1 MIDRSD
7 KLTLLENPAF
17 QRFLFAMI
25 EAGGVF
31 DATATAADGRNLFRE
46 GRRSV
51 ALEMLR
57 DLDTVQPLPN
67 PGGIPIQTLIQTLR
81 EQAQSAH
88 KETGF
93 DRRHDDYAELRDEL
107 GNGE

>member
-17 QRFLFAMI
+17 HRFLFAMI

>member
-17 QRFLFAMI
+17 RRFLFAMI

-31 DATATAADGRNLFRE
+31 EATATIADGRNLFHE
-46 GRRSV
+46 GRRSLAV
-51 ALEMLR
+51 EMLR
-57 DLDTVQPLPN
+57 DLDAVQPLPN

-81 EQAQSAH
+81 EQAQSAR

-93 DRRHDDYAELRDEL
+93 DRRHDDYADRRD
-107 GNGE
+107 GVWDGD

>member
-7 KLTLLENPAF
+7 KLTLLENAAF

-31 DATATAADGRNLFRE
+31 EATATMADGRTLFLE
-46 GRRSV
+46 GRRSL

-57 DLDTVQPLPN
+57 DLDAVQPLPL
-67 PGGIPIQTLIQTLR
+67 PGGVPIQTLIQTLR
-81 EQAQSAH
+81 ERVQSAH

-93 DRRHDDYAELRDEL
+93 D
-107 GNGE
+107 